1 MSYNF
6 NLKLIRKEFKFK
18 KCINSFNKSGFCV
31 IENAIPSSKIPYI
44 RDEVILAQKKIN
56 QNIKNIKKLLSFKK
70 YTENQ
75 LLKNPTI
82 KLRSVGRNGYV
93 AKPVNDIVFMPKF
106 SEYLASPVL
115 LKLARK
121 LLDDHIRIAQLHP
134 KFVYK
139 SNKNDAALIEND
151 KFGLSRMHKG
161 SSDYRDYHTDW
172 PHDLSSYGGGDP
184 NENIGAIRQ
193 PFPDITMCLVMIFY
207 LTDVDER
214 SGGTFAVPGSHK
226 DHRNP
231 RGPSDKITLTAPIPG
246 EIQIK
251 AKAGSVFI
259 QDSRLWHS
267 SPMHNFGHND
277 RIAIVSRWC
286 PWWLTVN
293 DFARKSRFN
302 VVCRPLSY
310 REFLA
315 LPKKLQPLMTHLCSE
330 KIDTIQKPLL
340 ERSKKAANRTK
351 WAHQQVKKNSTN
363 LIRANSN
370 ISINID

>member
-31 IENAIPSSKIPYI
+31 IENATPSSKIPYI

-139 SNKNDAALIEND
+139 SNKNDA
-151 KFGLSRMHKG
+151 S
-161 SSDYRDYHTDW
+161 
-172 PHDLSSYGGGDP
+172 P
-184 NENIGAIRQ
+184 NCNN
-193 PFPDITMCLVMIFY
+193 L
-207 LTDVDER
+207 
-214 SGGTFAVPGSHK
+214 
-226 DHRNP
+226 
-231 RGPSDKITLTAPIPG
+231 
-246 EIQIK
+246 
-251 AKAGSVFI
+251 FI
-259 QDSRLWHS
+259 
-267 SPMHNFGHND
+267 
-277 RIAIVSRWC
+277 C
-286 PWWLTVN
+286 
-293 DFARKSRFN
+293 
-302 VVCRPLSY
+302 
-310 REFLA
+310 
-315 LPKKLQPLMTHLCSE
+315 
-330 KIDTIQKPLL
+330 
-340 ERSKKAANRTK
+340 
-351 WAHQQVKKNSTN
+351 
-363 LIRANSN
+363 
-370 ISINID
+370 